1 MVAPAVEVRKFSKHY
16 GETLA
21 LDAVSLSVQPGEFL
35 VLLGASGSG
44 KSTLLRSLNGF
55 VIGEE
60 HPDSMV
66 SCLGRPIQ
74 SRGRPAPD
82 LARTRSHI
90 GFIFQQ
96 FQLVRRLPVLT
107 NVLCGVLG
115 QLPLWRAMT
124 RLFTPAQRQAAWAA
138 LDRVG
143 LADRAWRRASEL
155 SGGQQQRVAIARALV
170 QGASL
175 VLADEPI
182 ASLDPVSGARVMDAL
197 RALNRDAGTTVIVSL
212 HQVEVARA
220 YAKRIVVLS
229 HGRIYYDGPPDGLSP
244 VLLADI
250 YGANPEP
257 EAN

>member
-1 MVAPAVEVRKFSKHY
+1 MVAPAVEVRNLTKRF

-21 LDAVSLSVQPGEFL
+21 LDSVSLTVQPGEFV

-55 VIGEE
+55 VLG
-60 HPDSMV
+60 DSTTESEV
-66 SCLGRPIQ
+66 VCLGKPIQ
-74 SRGRPAPD
+74 SAGRAAGD
-82 LARTRSHI
+82 LARSRSRI

-115 QLPLWRAMT
+115 QLSLWRAMT
-124 RLFTPAQRQAAWAA
+124 RRFTLAQREAAWAA

-143 LADRAWRRASEL
+143 LADRAWRRASDL

-170 QGASL
+170 QGAEL

-197 RALNRDAGTTVIVSL
+197 LALNRDKGVTVIVSL
-212 HQVEVARA
+212 HQVEVART
-220 YAKRIVVLS
+220 YARRIVALS
-229 HGRIYYDGPPDGLSP
+229 HGRIRYDGPPDALSP
-244 VLLADI
+244 ALLDEI
-250 YGANPEP
+250 YGAHPEP
-257 EAN
+257 AHA

>member
-1 MVAPAVEVRKFSKHY
+1 MVAPAVEVRQLSKRF

-21 LDAVSLSVQPGEFL
+21 LDRVSLSVQPGEFV

-44 KSTLLRSLNGF
+44 KSTLLRALNGF
-55 VIGEE
+55 VLGE
-60 HPDSMV
+60 PDPESEV
-66 SCLGRPIQ
+66 RCLGRRIQ
-74 SRGRPAPD
+74 AAGRPAPD
-82 LARTRSHI
+82 LARSRSRI

-115 QLPLWRAMT
+115 QLPLWRAMG
-124 RLFTPAQRQAAWAA
+124 RLFTPAQREAAWSA

-143 LADRAWRRASEL
+143 LSDRAWRRASDL

-170 QGASL
+170 QGAEL

-197 RALNRDAGTTVIVSL
+197 QALNRDKGATVLVSL

-220 YAKRIVVLS
+220 YARRIVALS
-229 HGRIYYDGPPDGLSP
+229 HGRIRYDGPPDGLSP
-244 VLLADI
+244 ALLAEI

-257 EAN
+257 DHA